1 MAIGTERGYL
11 KLRLIAISILLL
23 HLGVR
28 LAFKNPSPFADL
40 ILFNSAAFL
49 AAAVAFS
56 APLFNDQLAVLAFG
70 WAFVIWGVGST
81 ISTWNSFYVFQI
93 WPLASEITYSLF
105 YPLVLFALLRALTSR
120 SKPSA
125 LELLDIVIITF
136 GMSSLIASFFLKT
149 AMLHFVGSQ
158 TTVFL
163 SILYPV
169 GDVVLLAIAVVIVV
183 LQVKVLRSFLF
194 LLGITIFT
202 ATDLIFLWK
211 SATTGYAFAS
221 LIDDGWL
228 LGLLIMAEAL
238 WHRGGEAQMSDRIT
252 SIAATIALIFS
263 STILITAAV
272 QRGFFPAFALIPA
285 IITIALAFIRM
296 GIALREAR
304 SASQDRE
311 LARIDELTGL
321 ANRRRFLAEI
331 DALTPLDGTL
341 LLMDLDGFKSVND
354 TLGHSVGDELLQHIA
369 VRFSRV
375 VPADALLARLGG
387 DEFGVIVHGG
397 AQAGLDIALALRSS
411 LSYPFHIGTSSISV
425 DVSIGRVINDG
436 KADLMRR
443 ADIAMYQAKNS
454 GGGVALWKSEEL
466 I

>member
-1 MAIGTERGYL
+1 
-11 KLRLIAISILLL
+11 
-23 HLGVR
+23 
-28 LAFKNPSPFADL
+28 
-40 ILFNSAAFL
+40 
-49 AAAVAFS
+49 
-56 APLFNDQLAVLAFG
+56 
-70 WAFVIWGVGST
+70 
-81 ISTWNSFYVFQI
+81 
-93 WPLASEITYSLF
+93 
-105 YPLVLFALLRALTSR
+105 
-120 SKPSA
+120 
-125 LELLDIVIITF
+125 
-136 GMSSLIASFFLKT
+136 
-149 AMLHFVGSQ
+149 MLHFVGSQ
-158 TTVFL
+158 ATVFL

-183 LQVKVLRSFLF
+183 LQVKVFRSFLF
-194 LLGITIFT
+194 LLGIAIFT

-211 SATTGYAFAS
+211 SATTGYSFAS
-221 LIDDGWL
+221 LVDDGWL

-238 WHRGGEAQMSDRIT
+238 WHSGGEAPMSDRIT

-272 QRGFFPAFALIPA
+272 KRGYFPAFALVPA

-375 VPADALLARLGG
+375 IPADALLARLGG

-411 LSYPFHIGTSSISV
+411 LSYPFNIGTSSINV

-436 KADLMRR
+436 AADLMRR

-454 GGGVALWKSEEL
+454 GGGIVLWQEQALT
-466 I
+466 